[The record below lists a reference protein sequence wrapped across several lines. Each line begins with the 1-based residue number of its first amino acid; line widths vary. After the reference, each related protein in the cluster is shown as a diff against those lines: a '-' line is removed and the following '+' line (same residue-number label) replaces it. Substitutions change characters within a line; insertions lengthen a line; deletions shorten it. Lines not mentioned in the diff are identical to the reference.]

1 MRYNR
6 GAGGRTVTVTRF
18 PTAGDATDD
27 AVITTWPAFIPVTTP
42 VLETVASDGFEDCH
56 RTRLST
62 AAGGKT
68 VAVTVTRF
76 AMPYI
81 TVSVGVLTTILVGIT
96 ETGVDANA
104 FMVRVTVR

>member
-6 GAGGRTVTVTRF
+6 GAGDRTVTVTRF
-18 PTAGDATDD
+18 NTAGDATDVT
-27 AVITTWPAFIPVTTP
+27 VITTWPAFIPVTTP
-42 VLETVASDGFEDCH
+42 VLETVASDAFEDCH

-81 TVSVGVLTTILVGIT
+81 TVSAGVLTTILVGIT
-96 ETGVDANA
+96 GTDAGANA
-104 FMVRVTVR
+104 FIICVTVR